1 MRAAQIRFAVIFL
14 PAALAALSAAPKT
27 QAQDFYAGKSI
38 RVITSTG
45 SGGTYDIIARM
56 AARHLPKYIPGAPS
70 VVVQNMPGGGHML
83 ASNHIYNLAA
93 KDGTVLGV
101 LNQNVPAHQV
111 LNGRGVRYDARKF
124 NWLASL
130 GDRNQLFVTWHSSGL
145 KTFEDV
151 LKKGAIAGAT
161 GEGSSGFRYPTA
173 INNVL
178 GANIKI
184 VKGYKNAG
192 DVELAMSRGEVNSQ
206 AHSYTAYLTGHADWI
221 REKKIN
227 FVLQMGPKRDR
238 DLPDVPLWTDFAKTP
253 EDKAVLNLIG
263 SSVAIGRPF
272 LAPPGVPADR
282 VALLRKAFL
291 ATFADKT
298 FIAEAEKQHIDVEV
312 LTGEELQQ
320 IVDEIVGASPA
331 VIARAKIAMGVKER
345 K

>member
-1 MRAAQIRFAVIFL
+1 MRTAQIRIAAVFL
-14 PAALAALSAAPKT
+14 PAALAALAAAPAVR
-27 QAQDFYAGKSI
+27 AQDFYAEKSI
-38 RVITSTG
+38 RIITSTG
-45 SGGTYDIIARM
+45 AGGTYDIIARM
-56 AARHLPKYIPGAPS
+56 AARHLPKYIPGAPT

-83 ASNHIYNLAA
+83 ASNHIYNLAE

-111 LNGRGVRYDARKF
+111 LDGRGVRYDARKF
-124 NWLASL
+124 NWIASL
-130 GDRNQLFVTWHSSGL
+130 GDRNQTFVTWHTSGL

-178 GANIKI
+178 GAKIKI

-192 DVELAMSRGEVNSQ
+192 DVELAMSRGEVNAQ
-206 AHSYTAYLTGHADWI
+206 AHSYTAFLTGHADWI
-221 REKKIN
+221 REKKVI

-263 SSVAIGRPF
+263 SSVTLGRPF

-282 VALLRKAFL
+282 VALLRKSFL
-291 ATFADKT
+291 ATFADKN
-298 FIAEAEKQHIDVEV
+298 FVAEAAKQRIDVNV

-320 IVDEIVGASPA
+320 IVDGMVGSSPA
-331 VIARAKIAMGVKER
+331 VIARAKAAMGVKKR